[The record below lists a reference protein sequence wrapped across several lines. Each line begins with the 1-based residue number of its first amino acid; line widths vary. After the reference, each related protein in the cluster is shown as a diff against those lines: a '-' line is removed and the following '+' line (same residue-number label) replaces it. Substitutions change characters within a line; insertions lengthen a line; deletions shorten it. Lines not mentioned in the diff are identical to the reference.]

1 MKNQVNIIGQLVQDK
16 IHINNQIFTSIGG
29 TAFYSSIIYL
39 LPNLKTEI
47 YTSTN
52 SNIKKKFKQLFKS
65 KIKIT
70 NRLTKNAT
78 TFNLFYKNKNL

>member
-47 YTSTN
+47 YTPPL
-52 SNIKKKFKQLFKS
+52 ILKKFKQLFK
-65 KIKIT
+65 
-70 NRLTKNAT
+70 
-78 TFNLFYKNKNL
+78 

>member
-47 YTSTN
+47 
-52 SNIKKKFKQLFKS
+52 
-65 KIKIT
+65 
-70 NRLTKNAT
+70 
-78 TFNLFYKNKNL
+78 